1 MRELQEVGLNVVII
15 QIVIISKLKT
25 EMVLFMFLKLQLSK
39 DWLYLKTRV
48 IIVIMIYKMIKILT
62 QINFFILFKSS
73 VRAEIV

>member
-1 MRELQEVGLNVVII
+1 MRELQEVGFNVVII

-48 IIVIMIYKMIKILT
+48 IIHMLSYKMIKILT
-62 QINFFILFKSS
+62 KIKFFILFKSS